1 MINIKEKVN
10 KAIEIDK
17 RMKKDK
23 KELDA
28 IKAELQAEA
37 LTEMDNKNLKYVE
50 YFADQ
55 GSSCVVMY
63 KEKFEVDNL
72 PELCQV
78 VGEVIVGKVK
88 KEETVKVTVDDKFKK
103 ALIVLYS
110 GEYKQHDIVQ
120 ILKDLY
126 LDDKKIKVAL
136 KKLKGEYKTDKELL
150 ESLGVK
156 AEIEEELD
164 AIREQKNFELV
175 EKFFKLDEIDVER
188 LKRSISVEE
197 TLSIGL
203 NYES

>member
-1 MINIKEKVN
+1 MTEIEEKVN
-10 KAIEIDK
+10 KAIELDRQVK
-17 RMKKDK
+17 ESK
-23 KELDA
+23 KELDS

-37 LTEMDNKNLKYVE
+37 LAEMDNKNLKYIE
-50 YFADQ
+50 YYGDK
-55 GSSCVVMY
+55 GSCSVTY

-72 PELCQV
+72 PELTQV

-110 GEYKQHDIVQ
+110 GEFRQHDIVK

-136 KKLKGEYKTDKELL
+136 KKLKGDYLKDKELL
-150 ESLGVK
+150 SSLGVK

-175 EKFFKLDEIDVER
+175 EKFFDIEKLDIER
-188 LKRSISVEE
+188 LKKSISVEE
-197 TLSIGL
+197 TLSIGF
-203 NYES
+203 NYE